1 MKYLGID
8 VHVKTSVWCLLDE
21 SGQIIERGKVATT
34 ALDPTTLLKR
44 LTETDALV
52 AGQDVGKMSYL
63 VHDVCAAGAPNDS
76 RQPGSVHSAVH
87 SSSFDRLPSSHASA
101 WISVKSRVDAVASGM
116 LCR

>member
-1 MKYLGID
+1 MTR
-8 VHVKTSVWCLLDE
+8 TSPSFALQLTSISKLMRGSV
-21 SGQIIERGKVATT
+21 SGASATT